1 MARTARTGRKKD
13 VTYSRRKNRKLFL
26 QAKPHVRR
34 ILMSARLS
42 PELRAKHGIKSVPI
56 RRDDE
61 VTIMSGGS
69 RGKEGK
75 VVKVKRRSYAIYVE
89 KVTKDKANG
98 STIHLP
104 IHPSNVMIT
113 ALKLDKDRRKFLE
126 RKEHKDKAAKGK
138 DKVQEESVQ
147 NNMSTVD

>member
-1 MARTARTGRKKD
+1 MARTARTGKKKD
-13 VTYSRRKNRKLFL
+13 VTYSRRKNRKVFL
-26 QAKPHVRR
+26 QAKPHIRR

-42 PELRAKHGIKSVPI
+42 SELRAKYGIKSIPI

-75 VVKVKRRSYAIYVE
+75 VVKVKRRSYSIYVE

-113 ALKLDKDRRKFLE
+113 SLKVDKDRRKYLE
-126 RKEHKDKAAKGK
+126 RRVQKDKTPK
-138 DKVQEESVQ
+138 DKVQEETVQ